1 MEKISKL
8 LGFLRKRKNN
18 DCPEDEVE
26 EEEDFVPPSK
36 KLERNLT
43 VKINKDHTNLE
54 LNANLERLS
63 ISDVD
68 KFCGKEVFLE
78 SCDIPKVD
86 PQPNTTTTTL
96 PGPHIIEAMDID
108 GVSSS
113 TTTERLTPPREFC
126 DSPYHQHSESS
137 MNFDILDNIM
147 ESTEKEEIAL
157 YIDRVNSR
165 LATVELNVRTVRDR
179 SQEDSLSQVNAL
191 IDAMITAGDPV
202 ISRQRCQHY
211 LNSCSDNHSFNL
223 YDGAHSS
230 IDTSIVDKKF
240 ESALLGCTLDDQK
253 NIKKRLSALM
263 NYLNKQTIHE

>member
-1 MEKISKL
+1 M
-8 LGFLRKRKNN
+8 
-18 DCPEDEVE
+18 
-26 EEEDFVPPSK
+26 
-36 KLERNLT
+36 
-43 VKINKDHTNLE
+43 
-54 LNANLERLS
+54 ERLS

-147 ESTEKEEIAL
+147 ESSSRATST
-157 YIDRVNSR
+157 YQGGQVDDR
-165 LATVELNVRTVRDR
+165 LALDR
-179 SQEDSLSQVNAL
+179 CLS
-191 IDAMITAGDPV
+191 
-202 ISRQRCQHY
+202 SY
-211 LNSCSDNHSFNL
+211 LS
-223 YDGAHSS
+223 
-230 IDTSIVDKKF
+230 
-240 ESALLGCTLDDQK
+240 
-253 NIKKRLSALM
+253 
-263 NYLNKQTIHE
+263 